1 MDWTAYS
8 HRHGLTLFNAEE
20 PFVSLWTDVVAAIE
34 SITEDQIVDEFTNG
48 GRVSKSLSAVIN
60 KLLHERFTALG
71 WADESPIFAE
81 EEYLAGEKGRFRLDF
96 AKDVVSVEVA
106 FNHGEAAAWNLLKP
120 VLASE
125 LNHVRKAIQT
135 KAGIIITA
143 TEAMKTAGGF
153 DSAVGTYEKYV
164 QYLRPLNNVL
174 TVPLVIVGLTAPRS
188 FRVIHLKEGSRT
200 IGRCEWIT
208 LQ

>member
-1 MDWTAYS
+1 
-8 HRHGLTLFNAEE
+8 
-20 PFVSLWTDVVAAIE
+20 
-34 SITEDQIVDEFTNG
+34 EFDSS
-48 GRVSKSLSAVIN
+48 GRTSKSLSAVIN
-60 KLLHERFTALG
+60 KLLHDRFTALG

-120 VLASE
+120 VLAGE

-135 KAGIIITA
+135 QAGVIITA
-143 TEAMKTAGGF
+143 TEAMKAAGGF

-164 QYLRPLNNVL
+164 NYLRPLNNVL
-174 TVPLVIVGLTAPRS
+174 TVPLAVIGLEAPKS
-188 FRVIHLKEGSRT
+188 FRVVHLREGNRK
-200 IGRCEWIT
+200 IGHCEWIDF
-208 LQ
+208 